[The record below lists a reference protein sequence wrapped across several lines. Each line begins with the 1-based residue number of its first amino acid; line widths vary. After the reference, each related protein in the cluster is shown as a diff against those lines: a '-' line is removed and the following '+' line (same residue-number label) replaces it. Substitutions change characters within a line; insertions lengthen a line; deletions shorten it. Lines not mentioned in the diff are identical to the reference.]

1 MIMAETNIDWKK
13 AFEDGEEIILATSSK
28 DGIPRAIVVT
38 SLGFYNNKLL
48 IGICQMK
55 TSFENLKE
63 NNNVSLVAMEK
74 GEYYYRANGKSEIH
88 SSGEYFDVAV
98 ERSKKYPP
106 LPHHVLVIDIQE
118 VFDLG
123 KLKRIF

>member
-1 MIMAETNIDWKK
+1 MIMAETDWKK
-13 AFEDGEEIILATSSK
+13 AFEDGEEIVLATCSK
-28 DGIPRAIVVT
+28 EGIPRAIVVT

-63 NNNVSLVAMEK
+63 NNNVSLLAIEK
-74 GEYYYRANGKSEIH
+74 GKYYYRANGKSEIY

-98 ERSKKYPP
+98 ERSKKCPP
-106 LPHHVLVIDIQE
+106 LPNHVLVIDIHE
-118 VFDLG
+118 VFDVD
-123 KLKRIF
+123 KLKKVV

>member
-1 MIMAETNIDWKK
+1 MIMTETDWRK
-13 AFEDGEEIILATSSK
+13 AFEDREEIVLATSSK

-38 SLGFYNNKLL
+38 SLGFYKNKLL

-55 TSFENLKE
+55 KSFENLKE
-63 NNNVSLVAMEK
+63 NNNVSIVAMEK
-74 GEYYYRANGKSEIH
+74 GKYYYRANGKSEIH

-98 ERSKKYPP
+98 ERSKKCPP
-106 LPHHVLVIDIQE
+106 LPHHVLVVDIQE
-118 VFDLG
+118 VFDVD